1 MDYNTVIIGSGV
13 AGMTA
18 AIYLKRARK
27 SVCILENG
35 VPGGQITLTSAV
47 ENYPGF
53 KSISG
58 SDLAL
63 NIYNQV
69 LDLGVDYIYKKA
81 CKVEVVNDKIKIL
94 TPDAD
99 DAEITA
105 NNLIIATGRSP
116 RKLEVKM
123 EDRLIGNGVSF
134 CATCDSS
141 LYKNKK
147 VAVVG
152 GGTSALEE
160 AVYLSK
166 ICDSVTLIHRRDV
179 FTAPEALIETVK
191 STKNINIITNSV
203 VKEFETNDNKLSKI
217 ILEDKN
223 KNLTEIDVDG
233 CFEYIGQVPNTD
245 IFKDLNIL
253 DEKGYVNVND
263 NYETSIPGIYA
274 VGDCIKKDLYQVI
287 TACSDGATAANRI
300 IKSKR

>member
-1 MDYNTVIIGSGV
+1 MNYNTVIIGSGV

-27 SVCILENG
+27 DVCILENG

-53 KSISG
+53 KSIPG

-81 CKVEVVNDKIKIL
+81 CKVKVEENKIKIL
-94 TPDAD
+94 TP

-134 CATCDSS
+134 CATCDSG

-191 STKNINIITNSV
+191 STENINIITNSV
-203 VKEFETNDNKLSKI
+203 VKEFKTNDNKLSKI
-217 ILEDKN
+217 ILEDKD

-253 DEKGYVNVND
+253 DEKGYVNVSD

>member
-81 CKVEVVNDKIKIL
+81 CKVQVVNDKIKIL
-94 TPDAD
+94 TP

-147 VAVVG
+147 VAVIG

-203 VKEFETNDNKLSKI
+203 VKEFKTNDNRLSKI

-223 KNLTEIDVDG
+223 KNLTEVDVDG

>member
-1 MDYNTVIIGSGV
+1 
-13 AGMTA
+13 
-18 AIYLKRARK
+18 
-27 SVCILENG
+27 
-35 VPGGQITLTSAV
+35 
-47 ENYPGF
+47 YPGF
-53 KSISG
+53 TSISG

-94 TPDAD
+94 TP

>member
-69 LDLGVDYIYKKA
+69 LDLGVNYIYKKA

-94 TPDAD
+94 TP

-203 VKEFETNDNKLSKI
+203 VKEFKTNDNRLSKI